1 MRRKCPYTARKKK
14 KNHHRQLDL
23 CRFYHLVTEK
33 VLFFGVLLENSMKHA
48 DVCAPS
54 RLVRCR
60 CLPQSLR
67 LWAASQERCGRASLR
82 SELRNRSQR
91 WGVGRTDKAT
101 LQAVL
106 HRCTEGKKTKQ
117 WRAESIYVSGK
128 FQESWIKM
136 LKQDCDHKYRQF
148 HCLEGT
154 TERPHRK
161 SAHKQWLKRMNASP
175 VA

>member
-106 HRCTEGKKTKQ
+106 HRCTEGKKQNNGEQKVFMCQVNFRNHGLKCSSKIAITNIDNFTVWKALQ
-117 WRAESIYVSGK
+117 KDPTESQHTNNGLS
-128 FQESWIKM
+128 E
-136 LKQDCDHKYRQF
+136 
-148 HCLEGT
+148 
-154 TERPHRK
+154 
-161 SAHKQWLKRMNASP
+161 
-175 VA
+175 